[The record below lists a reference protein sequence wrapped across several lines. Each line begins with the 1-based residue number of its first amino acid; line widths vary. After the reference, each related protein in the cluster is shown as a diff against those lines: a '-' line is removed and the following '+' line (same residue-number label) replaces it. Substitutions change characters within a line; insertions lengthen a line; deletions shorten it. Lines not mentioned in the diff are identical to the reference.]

1 MYDQMFVAL
10 RVWMRCFPAIVAI
23 LAAASAAQAQAPAG
37 TRATWTFST
46 DGANN
51 LVIQDLEAFTT
62 ATGRVGEALCLQY
75 YPSCPS
81 SFDRRANDLRL
92 ARPRYVLRGTGANGG
107 GKGFEWRVE
116 PGQPTVRDTGATLP
130 FLVGGV
136 EQGMVQTVSAPGPWT
151 IELQRIPAA
160 ELRVGDGKRW
170 NVFLR
175 WSEAP
180 PDASAAACWIEVG
193 CPAG

>member
-1 MYDQMFVAL
+1 MHDQMSVAL

-23 LAAASAAQAQAPAG
+23 LAGLGGEGSAQAQAG
-37 TRATWTFST
+37 SRGTWTFST
-46 DGANN
+46 DGSNN
-51 LVIQDLEAFTT
+51 LVIQDLEAFST
-62 ATGRVGEALCLQY
+62 ATGRVGDALCLQY
-75 YPSCPS
+75 HPACPS

-107 GKGFEWRVE
+107 GKGSEWRVE

-136 EQGMVQTVSAPGPWT
+136 EQGMVQIVSSPGPWAVDM
-151 IELQRIPAA
+151 QRIPAS

-175 WSEAP
+175 LSEAP
-180 PDASAAACWIEVG
+180 PDPSAQACWIEVG
-193 CPAG
+193 CP

>member
-1 MYDQMFVAL
+1 MHDKVCAVLLVA
-10 RVWMRCFPAIVAI
+10 VTAGAG
-23 LAAASAAQAQAPAG
+23 AAQAQAGAS
-37 TRATWTFST
+37 ATWTFST
-46 DGANN
+46 DSANN
-51 LVIQDLEAFTT
+51 LVIQDLETLTT

-92 ARPRYVLRGTGANGG
+92 ARPRYVLRGIGGGNGG
-107 GKGFEWRVE
+107 GKDFEWRVE
-116 PGQPTVRDTGATLP
+116 PGQPTVRDTGAILP

-136 EQGMVQTVSAPGPWT
+136 EQGMVQIVSSPGPWT

-175 WSEAP
+175 FSEAP
-180 PDASAAACWIEVG
+180 PDASADACWIEVG

>member
-1 MYDQMFVAL
+1 MYDQTCVAAL

-23 LAAASAAQAQAPAG
+23 LAATSAAQAQAGAS
-37 TRATWTFST
+37 ATWTFST
-46 DGANN
+46 DSANN
-51 LVIQDLEAFTT
+51 LVIQDLEAFKT

-92 ARPRYVLRGTGANGG
+92 ARPRYALRGIGAGTGG

-116 PGQPTVRDTGATLP
+116 PGQPTVRDTGAILP

-136 EQGMVQTVSAPGPWT
+136 EQGMVQIVSTPGPWT

-170 NVFLR
+170 NVFLTL
-175 WSEAP
+175 SEAP
-180 PDASAAACWIEVG
+180 PGPDAEACWIEVA